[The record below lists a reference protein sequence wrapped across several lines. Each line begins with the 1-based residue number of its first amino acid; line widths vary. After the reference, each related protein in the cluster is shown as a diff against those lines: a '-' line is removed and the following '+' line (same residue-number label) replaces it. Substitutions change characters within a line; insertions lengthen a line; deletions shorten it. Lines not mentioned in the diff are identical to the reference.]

1 MKVIGLFKNGINEL
15 ANIINIYKRILNQ
28 YKSTPNDKVRISIKL
43 FIFLFYEIVIKL
55 INQLNKYERNYLS
68 QL

>member
-1 MKVIGLFKNGINEL
+1 MKAISLFENVINESVD
-15 ANIINIYKRILNQ
+15 IFNIYKRILNQ

>member
-28 YKSTPNDKVRISIKL
+28 YKSTPNDKVRIFIKL

>member
-28 YKSTPNDKVRISIKL
+28 YKSTPNDKVRIYIKL